1 MRGGV
6 RYRCVYTTSEGWLQL
21 GFNKSNGTASPII
34 ISAWSVGSAM
44 IRSREAFVH
53 VPAGVSS

>member
-1 MRGGV
+1 M
-6 RYRCVYTTSEGWLQL
+6 YTTSEGWLQL